1 MVNKNNFASN
11 KNGLV
16 AMILCMG
23 RVYCPGSGI
32 YDTEEF
38 CLPATQEQAEKC
50 QAIIDESGMYYNHE
64 IQAVVENDF
73 DVLEWREKKK
83 MVNNSRF

>member
-1 MVNKNNFASN
+1 
-11 KNGLV
+11 
-16 AMILCMG
+16 
-23 RVYCPGSGI
+23 
-32 YDTEEF
+32 
-38 CLPATQEQAEKC
+38 
-50 QAIIDESGMYYNHE
+50 MYYNHE